1 MPLAG
6 ASRPTTWAASISM
19 LGAGA
24 QERRLQQWI
33 RQQRHQLQCAK
44 ATGSLDA
51 RQGPST
57 TSSSAAARS
66 TTWAL
71 GPRPP
76 WGNVLPDERMSK
88 DKSETSLV
96 KVFGPTSCN
105 THQFKPNFI
114 PFSLDPFI
122 CGFYFYFLPIIP
134 SFFSYYYCSYPTTT
148 KSSSC
153 FGCN

>member
-44 ATGSLDA
+44 APGSLDA

-57 TSSSAAARS
+57 TRSSAAARS

-96 KVFGPTSCN
+96 KSFGPSSCSTQFN
-105 THQFKPNFI
+105 TKFFTFFSG
-114 PFSLDPFI
+114 PFV
-122 CGFYFYFLPIIP
+122 YFYFLTIIP
-134 SFFSYYYCSYPTTT
+134 SFFSYSYCSYPTTT

>member
-96 KVFGPTSCN
+96 KSFGPSSCSTQFN
-105 THQFKPNFI
+105 TKFFTL
-114 PFSLDPFI
+114 FSGI
-122 CGFYFYFLPIIP
+122 FLWTLCPLLL
-134 SFFSYYYCSYPTTT
+134 SYYHTIILLIFILQLSHHHQIIIVCWM
-148 KSSSC
+148 
-153 FGCN
+153 